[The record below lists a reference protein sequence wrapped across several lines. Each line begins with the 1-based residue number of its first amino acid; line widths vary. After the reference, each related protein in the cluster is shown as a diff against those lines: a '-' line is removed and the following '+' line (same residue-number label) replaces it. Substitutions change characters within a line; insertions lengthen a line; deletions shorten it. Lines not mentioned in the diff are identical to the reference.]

1 MLLFLP
7 VEPAARLAPRSV
19 PINVVFVFPTASLA
33 SAEVDLEDLRA
44 HTVYSGGFTKDSRT
58 VQLFWSVVSGFSAEE
73 RRALLKFVTS
83 CSRPPLQGF
92 RHLHPAF
99 TIHKVDCEAAPW
111 AQVFGQ
117 DVERLPSAST
127 CFCTLK
133 LPNYRRAGTM
143 REKLLCAINSGA
155 GFDLS

>member
-1 MLLFLP
+1 MD
-7 VEPAARLAPRSV
+7 LA
-19 PINVVFVFPTASLA
+19 
-33 SAEVDLEDLRA
+33 DLKA
-44 HTVYSGGFTKDSRT
+44 HAVYSGGFTKDSRT
-58 VQLFWSVVSGFSAEE
+58 VQMFWEVAAGLSQEE

-92 RHLHPAF
+92 RHLHPPF
-99 TIHKVDCEAAPW
+99 TIHKVDCDAAPW
-111 AQVFGQ
+111 AQLFGQ

-133 LPNYRRAGTM
+133 LPNFRRASTM